1 MIPLPPAVK
10 DKIVSWLPH
19 LLDGYDYPLIETD
32 SIVPELA
39 EPSICYY
46 VASAGEISQ
55 FNAQCLRTVRSP
67 IDQTMEEYWG
77 QYHFATINVVLRAP
91 TKAELEAMWYEFY
104 ARCLSTRRN
113 LKIYLDR
120 VRFLEILASK
130 PLPPARLDNGQDLY
144 WAQVDLRFE
153 YEVSAVPD
161 ADYIKRVNV
170 EMQVGPLCEVCGEPL
185 DEDAMGTIEWT
196 SEVAENELP
205 VGIVAYIAP
214 AAE

>member
-10 DKIVSWLPH
+10 DKIQAWLPH
-19 LLDGYDYPLIETD
+19 LLAGYDYPLIETD
-32 SIVPELA
+32 SIVPELV

-77 QYHFATINVVLRAP
+77 QYHFATISVVLRAP

-104 ARCLSTRRN
+104 HRCLSTRRDLN
-113 LKIYLDR
+113 INYDR

-130 PLPPARLDNGQDLY
+130 PLPPQRCKDGQDLY
-144 WAQVDLRFE
+144 WSQVDLRFE
-153 YEVSAVPD
+153 YEVSSVPD
-161 ADYIKRVNV
+161 ADYIKRVNTV
-170 EMQVGPLCEVCGEPL
+170 LEVGELCEICGEPI
-185 DEDAMGTIEWT
+185 DEDAMGVIEWT
-196 SEVAENELP
+196 SEVVENELA
-205 VGIVAYIAP
+205 VGIVAFIAP
-214 AAE
+214 AGD